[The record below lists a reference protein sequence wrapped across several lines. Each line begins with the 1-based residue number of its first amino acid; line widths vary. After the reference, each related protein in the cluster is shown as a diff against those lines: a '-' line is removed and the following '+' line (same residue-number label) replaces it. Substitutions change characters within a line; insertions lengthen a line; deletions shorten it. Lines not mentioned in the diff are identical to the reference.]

1 MWLSGGSASHDFDPE
16 QFKIALHY
24 IVRAAAL
31 FRLVGS
37 SGDTN
42 GSFIKR

>member
-16 QFKIALHY
+16 QFEIALRY

-37 SGDTN
+37 SGDTD